1 MVAAHTKN
9 LNVYFSEPDTVLV
22 DPPGVTGVSGAGQR
36 VTAYSLEQNYPN
48 PFNPSTMISYSLPR
62 ASVTR
67 LSVFNTLGQEVVLLV
82 DAFQD
87 VGVHEVRFDARG
99 LASGV
104 YVYRLS
110 AAGFVQSRT
119 LLLLR

>member
-1 MVAAHTKN
+1 
-9 LNVYFSEPDTVLV
+9 
-22 DPPGVTGVSGAGQR
+22 
-36 VTAYSLEQNYPN
+36 
-48 PFNPSTMISYSLPR
+48 
-62 ASVTR
+62 
-67 LSVFNTLGQEVVLLV
+67 
-82 DAFQD
+82 
-87 VGVHEVRFDARG
+87 VHEVRFDARG